1 MQRIFG
7 FIIKRIFAPLIAL
20 IIIVVIATFFIEN
33 WLFLA
38 GQRYHEVKPRSN
50 NANGLIETLYINVK
64 DINVN
69 NGSMLFDIWAEA
81 SDALTD
87 TELITMTVTF
97 AREIIVTNGTNDQA
111 SENICPQFQ
120 PFTDAVDTGAIKDTG
135 GMTSLQ
141 AILQRTEHGTYETI
155 RSEPSGKGNTQSLE
169 METGR
174 EKLWYPFDR
183 YHIQFYICLESKDG
197 ELLARK
203 TFFKLTDPELVYYY
217 PYLNSL
223 VNTDGI
229 PLYNSVDVTIG
240 RALYFLGITI
250 IFLVLGLV
258 ITLWT
263 LWRAI
268 KQRHEPDESPFEV
281 LGLNLGIIL
290 AIPDIHDLLIVPEE
304 LAYAPVI
311 DLMSLAIVGASV
323 LSIIFY
329 VGGRMSPMPEMEGKT
344 LKETIEELKKKRDL
358 GNQWEER
365 IWFFHNGEGEISIP
379 ANEQEHYRVIT
390 TDPPA
395 KEPIGNRK
403 IKIEVCKRPTMPDLQ
418 GKKLSEAIST
428 LQEAGIRHYKMFCS
442 DQPFTINPEYYDFC
456 RVQRTDPAK
465 DTTVGVS
472 KVVTIHVSFGF
483 ENMW

>member
-7 FIIKRIFAPLIAL
+7 FIKSFAPLIFL
-20 IIIVVIATFFIEN
+20 FIIVVIATFFIEN

-38 GQRYHEVKPRSN
+38 GQRYHEVKPISDN
-50 NANGLIETLYINVK
+50 DNGLIETLYINVK

-97 AREIIVTNGTNDQA
+97 AREMIVTNGTNDQA
-111 SENICPQFQ
+111 NENICPKFQ
-120 PFTDAVDTGAIKDTG
+120 PSTDTVDTRAIKGTG
-135 GMTSLQ
+135 VMTSLR

-155 RSEPSGKGNTQSLE
+155 RSEPSGKGNTQPLE
-169 METGR
+169 METGGK
-174 EKLWYPFDR
+174 KLWYPFDR
-183 YHIQFYICLESKDG
+183 YHIQLYVCLESKDR

-203 TFFKLTDPELVYYY
+203 TFFKLTDPELVYHH
-217 PYLNSL
+217 PYLNRL
-223 VNTDGI
+223 VNKDGI
-229 PLYNSVDVTIG
+229 LLLNSVDVTIR

-250 IFLVLGLV
+250 IFLGLGVV
-258 ITLWT
+258 IILWT
-263 LWRAI
+263 LVRAI
-268 KQRHEPDESPFEV
+268 KQSEEPDESPFEV

-290 AIPDIHDLLIVPEE
+290 AIPDIHDLLLVPEE
-304 LAYAPVI
+304 LAYAPLI
-311 DLMSLAIVGASV
+311 DLMSLAIVGSSV

-329 VGGRMSPMPEMEGKT
+329 VLGRMSPMPEMEGKT
-344 LKETIEELKKKRDL
+344 LKETIEELKKRSL

-379 ANEQEHYRVIT
+379 ADEQEHYRVIT

-395 KEPIGNRK
+395 KEPIGKRK

-418 GKKLSEAIST
+418 GKRLSEAIST
-428 LQEAGIRHYKMFCS
+428 LQEAGIRHYKIFYS
-442 DQPFTINPEYYDFC
+442 QPYPINPEYYDFC
-456 RVQRTDPAK
+456 RVQRTDPAT
-465 DTTVGVS
+465 DTMVGVS
-472 KVVTIHVSFGF
+472 QVVTIHVSFGF
-483 ENMW
+483 EDMW